1 MPTNLLSEKGKDGRT
16 VFHIAAVDGKIE
28 IVKAIVEKDEKL
40 VMIKS
45 KSYSGCIPIM
55 VAAEAGNKDVVNYL
69 YPITISQEGNQKEGH
84 NDEREKTKA
93 TILTSLIFGDF
104 YRLALD
110 LLKKCPHLLLTK
122 DDFKLTA
129 MEVLAMKH
137 SAFQSSLPTKRII
150 ATLGYSFLNSCS
162 NDKPMFGP
170 ISNYPQLLWLCF
182 RRLLQNAL
190 IKFGEK
196 LKPNHPIIII
206 IIIIIIITLIAYIY
220 TLVVPGCRYIYD
232 EKLKH
237 YGASKLVKEV
247 WRVISQ
253 HDDLQSVKDVVVTA
267 MFIATRNGIVEF
279 IEECINNCPQ
289 LLMNKGD
296 KYKSQT
302 IFHYAISNRQ
312 EKIFGLIHHL
322 GPLKH
327 DLAMMK
333 DASENCMSHL
343 VATEIPIE
351 RLNQVPGAALQMQRE
366 LLWYKEVG
374 SIMPSAHELFENK
387 DQKTPRVLFTEN
399 HK

>member
-150 ATLGYSFLNSCS
+150 ATLGYSFLNS
-162 NDKPMFGP
+162 
-170 ISNYPQLLWLCF
+170 L
-182 RRLLQNAL
+182 
-190 IKFGEK
+190 
-196 LKPNHPIIII
+196 
-206 IIIIIIITLIAYIY
+206 
-220 TLVVPGCRYIYD
+220 PGCRYIYD

>member
-69 YPITISQEGNQKEGH
+69 YPITISQEG
-84 NDEREKTKA
+84 
-93 TILTSLIFGDF
+93 
-104 YRLALD
+104 LALD

-150 ATLGYSFLNSCS
+150 ATLGYSFLNSLLDIHLPENACWRARRDEENSLDASGDSS